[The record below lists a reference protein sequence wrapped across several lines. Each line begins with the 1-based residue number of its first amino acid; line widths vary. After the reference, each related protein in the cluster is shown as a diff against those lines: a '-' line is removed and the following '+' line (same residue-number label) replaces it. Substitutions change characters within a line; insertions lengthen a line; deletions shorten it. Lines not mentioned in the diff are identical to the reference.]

1 MHWRDG
7 LGHWF
12 LVTYNS
18 VAIVD
23 FVKVYLVTQQRD
35 EGSRWVADGIHIP
48 KFCRCEVPNPSD
60 RIYHYNE
67 GNNMHTT

>member
-1 MHWRDG
+1 MQWRDG

-35 EGSRWVADGIHIP
+35 E
-48 KFCRCEVPNPSD
+48 
-60 RIYHYNE
+60 
-67 GNNMHTT
+67 